1 MRVSTP
7 HRKFEAAREK
17 ETKGGET
24 TAKIKLSLSA
34 DGMTVNTEKTRNL
47 KEKKNL
53 STTSNRIQQDH
64 GTQTQHTKTNT
75 FVLLAMNVMKMEI
88 KNILPLR

>member
-1 MRVSTP
+1 MAWLLTQKRLETW
-7 HRKFEAAREK
+7 K
-17 ETKGGET
+17 E
-24 TAKIKLSLSA
+24 
-34 DGMTVNTEKTRNL
+34 
-47 KEKKNL
+47 KNL

-88 KNILPLR
+88 KNILRLR